1 MELSELLKIM
11 RVHFFRSRWRALTV
25 LSVVCLVLVVFS
37 RLVPDV
43 SEIIEINRQI
53 ADNESRI
60 HQAFEIEENIEKIR
74 RKTEHLRGQLK
85 DVVLSQDEDT
95 QLSTIIRKISE
106 AANQEKVTIER
117 IKPGEIR
124 KNQTHTELPI
134 ELVISSKYH
143 PMGRFLSRIE
153 SISPVIKVEA
163 VSIQSESIIS
173 NNLRSEIQVR
183 VFYLE
188 EKA

>member
-1 MELSELLKIM
+1 MELSELLKLM
-11 RVHFFRSRWRALTV
+11 RVYFLRSRWRALTV
-25 LSVVCLVLVVFS
+25 LAGVSLLMVILL
-37 RLVPDV
+37 RLVPDI
-43 SEIIEINRQI
+43 SEIIEVNRQI
-53 ADNESRI
+53 SKNESRI
-60 HQAFEIEENIEKIR
+60 AQAFEIEANIEQIR
-74 RKTEHLRGQLK
+74 DKTELLKGQLK

-95 QLSTIIRKISE
+95 QLSTIIRKISD

-124 KNQTHTELPI
+124 KNKTHVELPI